1 MDLAAARSLFEPEPG
16 WLNTASYGLP
26 PSTAWDAL
34 QAAQDEWR
42 HGRVSWE
49 VWGVST
55 GQARAAFAR
64 LVGVAETD
72 VTTGAQVSQLV
83 GQLAASV
90 PDGTVVLAP
99 EEDFT
104 SLLFPWLAQ
113 AHRGVVVRTVPAAQ
127 LAERVT
133 PDVDVVA
140 FSVVQS
146 ASGAIADVDGVLA
159 AARAAGAV
167 TVADATQA
175 VGWLPVDA
183 SRFDAL
189 VAGGYKWQLSPR
201 GTAFLVTT
209 AELRSW
215 VVPSQAGWW
224 AGDDPY
230 AAYYGPPLRLAS
242 DARRL
247 DLSPAWFSWVGAAPA
262 LELLEAVTVE
272 TVHDWNVGLANRF
285 RAGLGLPPG
294 DSAIV
299 SVDVAGAQERLE
311 AAGVRAAVR
320 GGRLRVSFHLYST
333 EADVDLAVG
342 ALTRRG

>member
-1 MDLAAARSLFEPEPG
+1 MDLAEARALFSPDPG

-26 PSTAWDAL
+26 PSTAWTAL
-34 QAAQDEWR
+34 QTALDEWR

-49 VWGVST
+49 GWGEST
-55 GQARAAFAR
+55 ARARTAFAR
-64 LVGVAETD
+64 LVGAAEAD

-83 GQLAASV
+83 GLLAASV
-90 PDGTVVLAP
+90 PDGSVVLAP

-113 AHRGVVVRTVPAAQ
+113 RDRGVVVRTVPADG
-127 LAERVT
+127 LAAAIT

-140 FSVVQS
+140 FSLVQS
-146 ASGAIADVDGVLA
+146 ASGAVADVDAVVA
-159 AARAAGAV
+159 AARAASAS
-167 TVADATQA
+167 TVVDATQA

-183 SRFDAL
+183 GRFDAL

-209 AELRSW
+209 AELRSR

-224 AGDDPY
+224 AGDDPHGS
-230 AAYYGPPLRLAS
+230 YYGPPLRLAG

-262 LELLEAVTVE
+262 LELLASVGVDAVR
-272 TVHDWNVGLANRF
+272 DWNVGLANRF
-285 RAGLGLPPG
+285 LAGLGLPPG

-299 SVDVAGAQERLE
+299 SVDVPGAEERLA

-320 GGRLRVSFHLYST
+320 GGRLRASFHLYT
-333 EADVDLAVG
+333 TQADVDRAVE
-342 ALTRRG
+342 ALTG

>member
-1 MDLAAARSLFEPEPG
+1 MDLAEARALFSPDPG

-26 PSTAWDAL
+26 PSTAWTEL
-34 QAAQDEWR
+34 QAALEEWR

-49 VWGVST
+49 GWGEST
-55 GQARAAFAR
+55 ARARTAFAR
-64 LVGVAETD
+64 LVRAGEED

-90 PDGTVVLAP
+90 PDGSVVLAP
-99 EEDFT
+99 DEDFT

-113 AHRGVVVRTVPAAQ
+113 RHRGVEVRTAPAAA
-127 LAERVT
+127 LADAVT

-146 ASGAIADVDGVLA
+146 ATGAVADVDAVVA
-159 AARAAGAV
+159 AARAAGAI
-167 TVADATQA
+167 TVVDATQA

-183 SRFDAL
+183 GRFDAL

-209 AELRSW
+209 AELRSR

-224 AGDDPY
+224 AGDDPHGS
-230 AAYYGPPLRLAS
+230 YYGPPLRLAG

-262 LELLEAVTVE
+262 LELLVSVTVDA
-272 TVHDWNVGLANRF
+272 VHDWNVRLANRF
-285 RAGLGLPPG
+285 LAGLGLPPG

-299 SVDVAGAQERLE
+299 SVDVPGAQERLA

-320 GGRLRVSFHLYST
+320 DGRLRASFHLYTT
-333 EADVDLAVG
+333 EADVDAAVE
-342 ALTRRG
+342 ALTS

>member
-1 MDLAAARSLFEPEPG
+1 MELAAARSLFDPQPG

-26 PSTAWDAL
+26 PSTAWTAL
-34 QAAQDEWR
+34 QEALDEWR

-49 VWGVST
+49 GWGAST
-55 GQARAAFAR
+55 ARARSAFAR
-64 LVGVAETD
+64 LVHADEQD

-83 GQLAASV
+83 GLLAASV

-113 AHRGVVVRTVPAAQ
+113 AHRGVEVRTVPAAE
-127 LAERVT
+127 LAARIT

-146 ASGAIADVDGVLA
+146 ASGVIADVDGVTA
-159 AARAAGAV
+159 AARAAGAI

-175 VGWLPVDA
+175 AGWLPVDA
-183 SRFDAL
+183 RRFDAM

-209 AELRSW
+209 ADLRAR

-224 AGDDPY
+224 AGDDPH
-230 AAYYGPPLRLAS
+230 ASYYGPPLRLAS

-272 TVHDWNVGLANRF
+272 AVHDWNVGLANRF

-299 SVDVAGAQERLE
+299 SVDVPGAQERLA

-320 GGRLRVSFHLYST
+320 GGQLRVSFHLYSS
-333 EADVDLAVG
+333 EADADLAVA
-342 ALTRRG
+342 ALTS